1 MAISVNGF
9 RHALIMYGTYRL
21 YKLFLGADFAFVAAE
36 PEDAIMATFT
46 FDLIAAVF
54 FLWETVLV
62 DVASFSLEAVLLITS
77 SSSSTS

>member
-1 MAISVNGF
+1 VEE
-9 RHALIMYGTYRL
+9 
-21 YKLFLGADFAFVAAE
+21 AE
-36 PEDAIMATFT
+36 PEEEDEVMATFT